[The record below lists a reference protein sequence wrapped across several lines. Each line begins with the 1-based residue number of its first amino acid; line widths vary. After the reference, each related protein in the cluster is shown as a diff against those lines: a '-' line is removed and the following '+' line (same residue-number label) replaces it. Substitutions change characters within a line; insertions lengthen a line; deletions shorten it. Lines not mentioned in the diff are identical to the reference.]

1 MADRADRIRPLTKE
15 WHASAAGRE
24 WHRQHARRLWEKAG
38 TFENAK
44 NRLQAFERASETTDF
59 VKGEFQIGADLQAG
73 FESRPARAVTAES
86 IRAKMATVP
95 GLERFGSDVHVP
107 DLSFEQAADMQFA
120 EI

>member
-1 MADRADRIRPLTKE
+1 MGTAVVLIDTLENPLANMAECVLPGAT
-15 WHASAAGRE
+15 WT
-24 WHRQHARRLWEKAG
+24 EKAG
-38 TFENAK
+38 TFENVK
-44 NRLQAFERASETTDF
+44 NRLQAFERAIETTDF

-86 IRAKMATVP
+86 IRAQMAKVA